1 MLTRQETNYLGK
13 EPDHAQL
20 TTIIGMMGAGKSKLG
35 YIVSK
40 SLNVN
45 FYDIDDLI
53 EKDLNTS
60 IKELFKSHGEAYF
73 RRVEEAKIKIVINN
87 AISRNEKAIVSIGG
101 GAFDNQHSREL
112 LLKNTKVIWLNVPTD
127 ILIKRIGD
135 GSKRPMIKGN
145 IEKSITE
152 ILSKRVKYYSLSHHQ
167 LNAYN
172 LTQKQITKKM
182 IQFISPESKKD
193 YR

>member
-87 AISRNEKAIVSIGG
+87 AISRNEKAIISIGG

-145 IEKSITE
+145 VEKSITE

-182 IQFISPESKKD
+182 IQFISPENKKD

>member
-1 MLTRQETNYLGK
+1 MLKRQETNYLGK

-145 IEKSITE
+145 VEKSITE

-182 IQFISPESKKD
+182 IQFISPENKKD

>member
-53 EKDLNTS
+53 EKELNTS

-73 RRVEEAKIKIVINN
+73 RRVEEAKIEIVINN
-87 AISRNEKAIVSIGG
+87 AISKNEKAIISIGG
-101 GAFDNQHSREL
+101 GAFYSQDSREL

-152 ILSKRVKYYSLSHHQ
+152 ILSKRIKYYTLSHHQ

-182 IQFISPESKKD
+182 IQFISPETKKD

>member
-13 EPDHAQL
+13 ETDHTQL

-40 SLNVN
+40 SLNIN

-53 EKDLNTS
+53 EKELNTS

-73 RRVEEAKIKIVINN
+73 RRVEEAKIEIVINN
-87 AISRNEKAIVSIGG
+87 AISKNEKAIISIGG
-101 GAFDNQHSREL
+101 GAFDSQHSREL

-182 IQFISPESKKD
+182 IQFISPENKKD

>member
-1 MLTRQETNYLGK
+1 MLTYPETKSLGK
-13 EPDHAQL
+13 EPNHTQL

-40 SLNVN
+40 NLNVN

-53 EKDLNTS
+53 EKELNTS
-60 IKELFKSHGEAYF
+60 IKELFQSHGEAYF
-73 RRVEEAKIKIVINN
+73 RKIEEAKIKMVINN
-87 AISRNEKAIVSIGG
+87 AISKNEKAIVSIGG

-127 ILIKRIGD
+127 ILVKRIGD

-145 IEKSITE
+145 VEKSITK

-182 IQFISPESKKD
+182 IQFISPENKKD

>member
-73 RRVEEAKIKIVINN
+73 RKVEEAKIKIVINN
-87 AISRNEKAIVSIGG
+87 AISKNEKAIVSVGG

-145 IEKSITE
+145 VEKSITE

-172 LTQKQITKKM
+172 LTQEQITKKM
-182 IQFISPESKKD
+182 IQFISPENKKD

>member
-53 EKDLNTS
+53 EKELNTS

-87 AISRNEKAIVSIGG
+87 AISKNEKAIVSIGG

-182 IQFISPESKKD
+182 IQFISPENKKD

>member
-1 MLTRQETNYLGK
+1 
-13 EPDHAQL
+13 
-20 TTIIGMMGAGKSKLG
+20 MMGAGKSKLG

-40 SLNVN
+40 SLNIS

-73 RRVEEAKIKIVINN
+73 RRVEETKIKVVINN
-87 AISRNEKAIVSIGG
+87 AISKNEKAIVSIGG
-101 GAFDNQHSREL
+101 GAFDNQNSREL

-127 ILIKRIGD
+127 ILIKRIGN

-152 ILSKRVKYYSLSHHQ
+152 ILSKRIKYYTLSHHQ
-167 LNAYN
+167 LNAHN

-182 IQFISPESKKD
+182 IQFISPETQKD

>member
-1 MLTRQETNYLGK
+1 MFISQETNYLGK

-145 IEKSITE
+145 VEKSITE

-172 LTQKQITKKM
+172 LTQKQITEKM
-182 IQFISPESKKD
+182 IQFISPENKKD

>member
-145 IEKSITE
+145 VEKSITE

-182 IQFISPESKKD
+182 IQFISPQNKKD

>member
-1 MLTRQETNYLGK
+1 MFISQETNYLGK

-87 AISRNEKAIVSIGG
+87 AISKNEKAIVSIGG

-127 ILIKRIGD
+127 ILIKRIGN

-145 IEKSITE
+145 VEKSITE

-182 IQFISPESKKD
+182 IQFISPENKKD

>member
-1 MLTRQETNYLGK
+1 MLIRQETNYLGK

-40 SLNVN
+40 SINVN

-53 EKDLNTS
+53 EKEFNSS
-60 IKELFKSHGEAYF
+60 IKELFKSHGEAFF
-73 RRVEEAKIKIVINN
+73 RKIEEEKIEMVINN
-87 AISRNEKAIVSIGG
+87 AISKNEKAIISIGG
-101 GAFDNQHSREL
+101 GAFDNKYSRKL

-172 LTQKQITKKM
+172 LTQKQITEKM
-182 IQFISPESKKD
+182 IQFISPENKKD

>member
-20 TTIIGMMGAGKSKLG
+20 TTIIGMMGAGKSKIG

-53 EKDLNTS
+53 EKELNTS

-73 RRVEEAKIKIVINN
+73 RSIEEAKIEIVIKN
-87 AISRNEKAIVSIGG
+87 AVSKNEKAIISIGG
-101 GAFDNQHSREL
+101 GAFDNQYSREL

-172 LTQKQITKKM
+172 LTQKQITEKM
-182 IQFISPESKKD
+182 IQFISPENKKD

>member
-1 MLTRQETNYLGK
+1 MLTHPKTNFLAK
-13 EPDHAQL
+13 EPIHAQL

-40 SLNVN
+40 ILNVK
-45 FYDIDDLI
+45 FYDIDDII
-53 EKDLNTS
+53 EKELNTT
-60 IKELFKSHGEAYF
+60 IKKLFKSQGEAFF
-73 RRVEEAKIKIVINN
+73 RKIEEEKIKMVINN
-87 AISRNEKAIVSIGG
+87 AINKNEKAIISIGG
-101 GAFDNQHSREL
+101 GAFDNEYSREL

-145 IEKSITE
+145 IKKSITE

-182 IQFISPESKKD
+182 IQFISPENKKD

>member
-1 MLTRQETNYLGK
+1 MLIRQETNYLGK

-53 EKDLNTS
+53 EKELNTS

-73 RRVEEAKIKIVINN
+73 RSVEEAKIEIVIKN
-87 AISRNEKAIVSIGG
+87 AVSKNEKAIISIGG
-101 GAFDNQHSREL
+101 GAFDNQYSREL
-112 LLKNTKVIWLNVPTD
+112 LLKNTKVIWLNVPTH

-172 LTQKQITKKM
+172 LTQKQITEKM
-182 IQFISPESKKD
+182 IQFISPENKKD

>member
-145 IEKSITE
+145 VEKSITE

-172 LTQKQITKKM
+172 LTQKQIKNKM
-182 IQFISPESKKD
+182 IQFISPENKKD

>member
-1 MLTRQETNYLGK
+1 MLKRQKINYLSK
-13 EPDHAQL
+13 QPDHAQL

-60 IKELFKSHGEAYF
+60 IKELFKFHGEAYF

-87 AISRNEKAIVSIGG
+87 AISKNEKAIVSIGG

-112 LLKNTKVIWLNVPTD
+112 LLKKTKVIWLNVPTD

-145 IEKSITE
+145 IEKSIIE

-167 LNAYN
+167 LNASN

-182 IQFISPESKKD
+182 IQFISPENKKD

>member
-1 MLTRQETNYLGK
+1 MLTRQITNYLGK

-53 EKDLNTS
+53 EKELNTS

-73 RRVEEAKIKIVINN
+73 RSVEEAKIEIVIKN
-87 AISRNEKAIVSIGG
+87 AVSKNEKAIISIGG
-101 GAFDNQHSREL
+101 GAFDNQYSREL

-172 LTQKQITKKM
+172 LTQKQITEKM
-182 IQFISPESKKD
+182 IQFISPENKKD

>member
-1 MLTRQETNYLGK
+1 MLTHQETNYLGK

-53 EKDLNTS
+53 EKELNTS

-73 RRVEEAKIKIVINN
+73 RSVEEAKIEIVIKNAVSKNENLYKIQNN
-87 AISRNEKAIVSIGG
+87 
-101 GAFDNQHSREL
+101 DQL
-112 LLKNTKVIWLNVPTD
+112 TLDLKNALF
-127 ILIKRIGD
+127 LIKDFNSTERE
-135 GSKRPMIKGN
+135 PIK
-145 IEKSITE
+145 IETDNNGLGRSLFELFRNNVSSVNSGASIFN
-152 ILSKRVKYYSLSHHQ
+152 K
-167 LNAYN
+167 
-172 LTQKQITKKM
+172 
-182 IQFISPESKKD
+182 
-193 YR
+193 

>member
-87 AISRNEKAIVSIGG
+87 AISKNEKAIVSIGG
-101 GAFDNQHSREL
+101 GAFDNQNSREL

-145 IEKSITE
+145 VEKSITE

-172 LTQKQITKKM
+172 LTQKQITEKM
-182 IQFISPESKKD
+182 IQFISPENKKD

>member
-1 MLTRQETNYLGK
+1 MLIHQETNYLGK
-13 EPDHAQL
+13 EPEHAQL

-53 EKDLNTS
+53 EQELNTS
-60 IKELFKSHGEAYF
+60 IKELFKSHGESYF
-73 RRVEEAKIKIVINN
+73 RRVEKAKIEIVINN
-87 AISRNEKAIVSIGG
+87 AISKNEKAIISIGG
-101 GAFDNQHSREL
+101 GAFDNQSSREL

-172 LTQKQITKKM
+172 LTQEQITKKM
-182 IQFISPESKKD
+182 IQFISPENKKD

>member
-13 EPDHAQL
+13 ESDLTQL

-87 AISRNEKAIVSIGG
+87 AISRNEKAIISIGG

-112 LLKNTKVIWLNVPTD
+112 LLKNTKVIWLNVPID

-145 IEKSITE
+145 VEKSITE

-182 IQFISPESKKD
+182 IQFISPENKKD

>member
-1 MLTRQETNYLGK
+1 MFISQETNYLGK

-53 EKDLNTS
+53 EKELNTS

-73 RRVEEAKIKIVINN
+73 RSVEEAKIEIVIKN
-87 AISRNEKAIVSIGG
+87 AVNKNEKAIISIGG
-101 GAFDNQHSREL
+101 GAFDNQYSREL

-172 LTQKQITKKM
+172 LTQKQITEKM
-182 IQFISPESKKD
+182 IQFISPENKKD

>member
-1 MLTRQETNYLGK
+1 MLTRQETNYLDK

-73 RRVEEAKIKIVINN
+73 RTVEEAKIKIVINN
-87 AISRNEKAIVSIGG
+87 AISKKEKAIVSIGG

-152 ILSKRVKYYSLSHHQ
+152 ILSKRIKYYTLSHHQ
-167 LNAYN
+167 FCLLY
-172 LTQKQITKKM
+172 T
-182 IQFISPESKKD
+182 SPSPRD
-193 YR
+193 S

>member
-60 IKELFKSHGEAYF
+60 IKKLFKSHGEAYF

-87 AISRNEKAIVSIGG
+87 AISRNEKAIISIGG

-135 GSKRPMIKGN
+135 GSRRPMIKGN
-145 IEKSITE
+145 VEKSITE

-172 LTQKQITKKM
+172 LTEKQITKKM
-182 IQFISPESKKD
+182 IQFISPVNKKD

>member
-87 AISRNEKAIVSIGG
+87 AISKNEKAIVSIGG

-145 IEKSITE
+145 VEKSITE

-182 IQFISPESKKD
+182 IQFISPETQKD

>member
-145 IEKSITE
+145 VEKSITE

-172 LTQKQITKKM
+172 LTQKQIIKKM
-182 IQFISPESKKD
+182 IQFISPENKKD

>member
-53 EKDLNTS
+53 EKELNTS

-145 IEKSITE
+145 VEKSITE

-182 IQFISPESKKD
+182 IQFISPENKKD

>member
-87 AISRNEKAIVSIGG
+87 AISKNEKAIVSIGG

-145 IEKSITE
+145 VEKSITE

-182 IQFISPESKKD
+182 IQFISPQNKKD

>member
-1 MLTRQETNYLGK
+1 MLIRQETNYLGK
-13 EPDHAQL
+13 KPDHAQL

-127 ILIKRIGD
+127 VLIKRIGD

-145 IEKSITE
+145 VEKSITK

-182 IQFISPESKKD
+182 IQFISPKNKKD

>member
-40 SLNVN
+40 SLNLN

-87 AISRNEKAIVSIGG
+87 AISKNEKAIVSIGG

-112 LLKNTKVIWLNVPTD
+112 LLKNTKVIWLNVPID

-167 LNAYN
+167 LNTYN
-172 LTQKQITKKM
+172 LTQKQITKKI
-182 IQFISPESKKD
+182 IQFISPENKKD

>member
-45 FYDIDDLI
+45 FYDIDNLI

-145 IEKSITE
+145 VEKSITE

-182 IQFISPESKKD
+182 IQFISPQNKKD

>member
-1 MLTRQETNYLGK
+1 MLIRQETNYLGK

-53 EKDLNTS
+53 EKELNTS

-73 RRVEEAKIKIVINN
+73 RRVEEAKIEIVIKN
-87 AISRNEKAIVSIGG
+87 AVSKNEKAIISIGG
-101 GAFDNQHSREL
+101 GAFDNQYSREL

-172 LTQKQITKKM
+172 LTQKQITEKM
-182 IQFISPESKKD
+182 IQFISPENKKD

>member
-1 MLTRQETNYLGK
+1 MLTRQETSYLGK

-87 AISRNEKAIVSIGG
+87 AISKNEKAIVSIGG

-172 LTQKQITKKM
+172 LTQKQITEKM
-182 IQFISPESKKD
+182 IQFISPENKKD

>member
-135 GSKRPMIKGN
+135 GSKRPMLKGN
-145 IEKSITE
+145 VEKSITE

-182 IQFISPESKKD
+182 IQFISPQNKKD

>member
-40 SLNVN
+40 ILNVN

-53 EKDLNTS
+53 EKELNTS

-87 AISRNEKAIVSIGG
+87 AISKNEKAIISIGG
-101 GAFDNQHSREL
+101 GAFDNEFSREL

-127 ILIKRIGD
+127 ILIKRVGD

-152 ILSKRVKYYSLSHHQ
+152 ILSKRIKYYTLSHHQ

-182 IQFISPESKKD
+182 IQFISPENKKD

>member
-1 MLTRQETNYLGK
+1 MLIRQETNYLGK
-13 EPDHAQL
+13 KPDHAQL

-73 RRVEEAKIKIVINN
+73 RSVEEAKIEIVIKN
-87 AISRNEKAIVSIGG
+87 AVSKNEKAIISIGG
-101 GAFDNQHSREL
+101 GAFDNQYSREL

-172 LTQKQITKKM
+172 LTQKQITEKM
-182 IQFISPESKKD
+182 IQFISPENKKD

>member
-182 IQFISPESKKD
+182 IQFISPQNKKD

>member
-1 MLTRQETNYLGK
+1 MLTRQITNYLGK
-13 EPDHAQL
+13 KPEHNQL

-40 SLNVN
+40 SLNIN

-53 EKDLNTS
+53 EKELNTS

-145 IEKSITE
+145 VEKSITE

-182 IQFISPESKKD
+182 IQFISPKNKKD

>member
-87 AISRNEKAIVSIGG
+87 AISKNEKAIVSIGG
-101 GAFDNQHSREL
+101 GAFDNQYSREL

-172 LTQKQITKKM
+172 LTQKQITEKM
-182 IQFISPESKKD
+182 IQFISPENKKD